1 MRVSDLRLCAV
12 GRTWHMVIYLDAN
25 IEISPAGVVMLV
37 IAPISPWQSLDAP
50 SFRRSSGS

>member
-1 MRVSDLRLCAV
+1 M